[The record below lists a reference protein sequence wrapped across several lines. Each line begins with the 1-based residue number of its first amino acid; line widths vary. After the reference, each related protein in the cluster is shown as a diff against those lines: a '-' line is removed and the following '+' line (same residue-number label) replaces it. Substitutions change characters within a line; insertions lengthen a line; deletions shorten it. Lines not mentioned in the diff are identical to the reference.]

1 MFGHSPVRPDQ
12 EKESGLQNLR
22 EALVF
27 RFPELSESDRLY
39 LEDYPKFIQNYK
51 SQRLKYVYLKI
62 ILNIPHLLRVNLVFC
77 YAVGHPINIRLRDS
91 FLNVPC

>member
-1 MFGHSPVRPDQ
+1 MDVALVVGKIMFTNGGLTNAPGPWLILDDQMFGHSSVRPDQ

-39 LEDYPKFIQNYK
+39 LEDYSKFIQNYK
-51 SQRLKYVYLKI
+51 SQRLQDTNML
-62 ILNIPHLLRVNLVFC
+62 
-77 YAVGHPINIRLRDS
+77 
-91 FLNVPC
+91 

>member
-27 RFPELSESDRLY
+27 RFPELSEYDRLY

-51 SQRLKYVYLKI
+51 SQRLKYVYHKKI
-62 ILNIPHLLRVNLVFC
+62 HPHLLRANLVFLLC
-77 YAVGHPINIRLRDS
+77 S
-91 FLNVPC
+91 WTPCKYKVA

>member
-1 MFGHSPVRPDQ
+1 MSAQCGALVIGKIKFTNGWSDVRTFTCYVRPDQ

-39 LEDYPKFIQNYK
+39 LEDYSKFIQNYK
-51 SQRLKYVYLKI
+51 S
-62 ILNIPHLLRVNLVFC
+62 
-77 YAVGHPINIRLRDS
+77 
-91 FLNVPC
+91 